1 VEMDVQQVEHWNFVV
16 EKMVDNIL
24 HVLMDLEYY
33 KVVLVES
40 VIVAVEEFDSMVHLV
55 VDLTSF
61 DYLKQKSIRIAFK
74 LKTKAYSYMLAVV
87 EVG

>member
-1 VEMDVQQVEHWNFVV
+1 
-16 EKMVDNIL
+16 
-24 HVLMDLEYY
+24 
-33 KVVLVES
+33 VVLVES